1 MPPQTKVK
9 CYLCGKNGLPT
20 EMSVMGSPAL
30 GSQVD
35 FALSV
40 TWLCP
45 DPCFDK
51 ARNSPRI
58 SGRIYSGHDHKYD
71 ENKANLQ
78 AALRDAKANRPD
90 PASQPDG
97 LRVSGDDIER
107 LDALDGD
114 FSVENLQDE
123 ETLAAAFRLVRNHQQ
138 LPYYH
143 SANGTGEIW
152 DFAELK
158 TRLENLE
165 RLNHG

>member
-1 MPPQTKVK
+1 MA
-9 CYLCGKNGLPT
+9 
-20 EMSVMGSPAL
+20 VMGSPAI

-45 DPCFDK
+45 GSCFDK

-58 SGRIYSGHDHKYD
+58 SGRIYATQSAKQREH
-71 ENKANLQ
+71 KANLQ
-78 AALRDAKANRPD
+78 AALSDAKTHPPD

-97 LRVSGDDIER
+97 LRVTDDDIAR

-114 FSVENLQDE
+114 FSVENLQDR
-123 ETLAAAFRLVRNHQQ
+123 ETLAAAFRLVRNHKR

-143 SANGTGEIW
+143 SADGKGEIW
-152 DFAELK
+152 GYDEL
-158 TRLENLE
+158 TIRLENLE
-165 RLNHG
+165 RLNNG